1 MSEQEKDENNLGS
14 VGEPPPSPPPTGNV
28 VYLHQYINPIEFG
41 ELMDFSCDDPDDSDI
56 ANLPYNSNLAGE
68 DLYEKSQGPG
78 QDKVQMYGVLNK
90 YLRDSR
96 NFGILSPLLGDL
108 RRFMRPT
115 IFSTD
120 KYEVTPRIKDTFMKG
135 RYGIIQGKGRRR
147 HCKSCDREVTAS
159 HIDNNTGSCA
169 YGSPEWNNCR
179 PMGPAIGD
187 EKIIEVDNDE

>member
-14 VGEPPPSPPPTGNV
+14 VGEPPPSPPPTGKV
-28 VYLHQYINPIEFG
+28 VDLHQYINVIEFG
-41 ELMDFSCDDPDDSDI
+41 ELMDFSPHEPDGSHI
-56 ANLPYNSNLAGE
+56 ANIPYNSNPAGE
-68 DLYEKSQGPG
+68 VLYEKSQGIG
-78 QDKVQMYGVLNK
+78 EAIVQMYGVLNK

-96 NFGILSPLLGDL
+96 NFGILSPLLGND

-120 KYEVTPRIKDTFMKG
+120 KYEVTPRIKDPFMKG
-135 RYGIIQGKGRRR
+135 GRYKIIQGKGRRR
-147 HCKSCDREVTAS
+147 HCKSCNREVTAS

-169 YGSPEWNNCR
+169 YGGPEWNNCR

-187 EKIIEVDNDE
+187 ENNRS

>member
-14 VGEPPPSPPPTGNV
+14 VGEPPPSPPPTGKV
-28 VYLHQYINPIEFG
+28 VNLDQYINHIKPGRLTSFLPHEEGNNIVNF
-41 ELMDFSCDDPDDSDI
+41 
-56 ANLPYNSNLAGE
+56 PYNSNPAGKR
-68 DLYEKSQGPG
+68 LYEKSQGIG
-78 QDKVQMYGVLNK
+78 EAIVQMYGVLNK

-120 KYEVTPRIKDTFMKG
+120 KYEVTPRIRDPFVKG
-135 RYGIIQGKGRRR
+135 RYKIIQGKGRRR
-147 HCKSCDREVTAS
+147 HCNRCDREVTAS
-159 HIDNNTGSCA
+159 HIDNDTGSCA
-169 YGSPEWNNCR
+169 YGGPEWNNCR